1 MRTPETRPEDLV
13 PQVLVEPSR
22 RREKILQLTHGA
34 VRPKLLEQALQQG
47 PLVVMRELSGS
58 PIETE
63 HPALRKIRQGRI
75 FKLDAVPAKPK
86 ALDAAELV
94 PSSLAGI
101 HPGELRLGEIGEMA
115 AG

>member
-1 MRTPETRPEDLV
+1 MRAPETRPEDLV
-13 PQVLVEPSR
+13 PQAPVELSR
-22 RREKILQLTHGA
+22 RREKIFQFAHGV

-63 HPALRKIRQGRI
+63 HPALRKIRQGRV
-75 FKLDAVPAKPK
+75 FKLDAVPVEPE

-94 PSSLAGI
+94 PWSLAGI
-101 HPGELRLGEIGEMA
+101 HPGELPLGEIGEMA